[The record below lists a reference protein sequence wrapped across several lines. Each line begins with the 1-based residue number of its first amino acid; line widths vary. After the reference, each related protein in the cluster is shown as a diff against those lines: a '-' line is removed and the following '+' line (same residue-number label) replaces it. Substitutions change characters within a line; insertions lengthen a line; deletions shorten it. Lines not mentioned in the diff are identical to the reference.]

1 MKPSAGLVVFKQGGA
16 LALLTN
22 TKCECGHQ
30 NPVGTVLCEACGL
43 PVQQEVAESDGLLE
57 MRYEGAARRSQKSN
71 PKLLDRIW
79 NFFSSVKVAVYLII
93 ITLLLSI
100 LGTLL
105 PQVNVVPSY
114 DPASYYAEEYG
125 KLGELY
131 YSLGLA
137 DTFGSW
143 WYKGLV
149 LMIAAS
155 LIICSL
161 DRIIPLYKALKKQ
174 QPVKHETFLKRQ
186 KVLYIGEVADA
197 ESWLK
202 EAEEAIRARRYQV
215 TREGTSLLGE
225 KNRFSRWGPYIN
237 HVGLIILLAALLTR
251 GLPGWYM
258 EQGFS
263 VNEGQTV
270 SIPGTNYYLK
280 NLKFTEVKEVGPH
293 VSGQEL
299 QFAFETDAILYRC
312 VADCNNPFAEPQL
325 EEVLQHKI
333 RPNEPLKYD
342 GYSIYQIDYAF
353 SPQATIMTLNV
364 LRDGQPIGEL
374 VLNLTDP
381 APAYQLGDVSVELTG
396 YYPELTSVDGV
407 PATKSRLPNNPAFIL
422 DMTLADGTTEQ
433 YFVVPFQQYQTRIS
447 GAEDSEPLT
456 FEIGGMEA
464 SFYSSYL
471 MVKVERA
478 LPYVLAGAL
487 IFLFGVVIG
496 LYWQH
501 RRIWV
506 RIDGSRLIVA
516 AHTNKNW
523 YGLRDELAKILDKTG
538 IEIDAKS
545 LDNSGVGKS

>member
-1 MKPSAGLVVFKQGGA
+1 
-16 LALLTN
+16 
-22 TKCECGHQ
+22 
-30 NPVGTVLCEACGL
+30 L
-43 PVQQEVAESDGLLE
+43 PVQPEEAGSEGLLE
-57 MRYEGAARRSQKSN
+57 MRYEGAARRSQKTN
-71 PKLLDRIW
+71 PNLLDRIW
-79 NFFSSVKVAVYLII
+79 NFFSSVKVAVYLIL

-114 DPASYYAEEYG
+114 NPESYYAEEYG
-125 KLGELY
+125 KIGELY
-131 YSLGLA
+131 YALGLA

-143 WYKGLV
+143 WFKGLI

-161 DRIIPLYKALKKQ
+161 DRIIPLYRALKKQ

-186 KVLYIGEVADA
+186 KVLYVGQVEDA
-197 ESWLK
+197 EGWLTQ
-202 EAEEAIRARRYQV
+202 AEEAIRSRRYHV
-215 TREGTSLLGE
+215 TREGHALLGE

-251 GLPGWYM
+251 GLPGWFM
-258 EQGFS
+258 EQGIS

-270 SIPGTNYYLK
+270 NIPGTDYYLK
-280 NLKFTEVKEVGPH
+280 NQKFTEVKEVGPH

-325 EEVLQHKI
+325 EEILQHKI
-333 RPNEPLKYD
+333 RPNEPLRYNS
-342 GYSIYQIDYAF
+342 YSIYQIDYAF
-353 SPQATIMTLNV
+353 SPQASVLTLNV
-364 LRDGQPIGEL
+364 LRDGEQVGEL
-374 VLNLTDP
+374 LLNMADP
-381 APAYQLGDVSVELTG
+381 APSYQLGDISVELTG
-396 YYPELTSVDGV
+396 YYPELTSVDGM
-407 PATKSRLPNNPAFIL
+407 PATKSRLPNNPAFIFE
-422 DMTLADGTTEQ
+422 MTHADGTTEE
-433 YFVVPFQQYQTRIS
+433 YFVVPFQQYQTRIR
-447 GAEDSEPLT
+447 GPENSEPLS

-487 IFLFGVVIG
+487 IFLFGVVLG

-506 RIDGSRLIVA
+506 RIDGTRLIVA

-523 YGLRDELAKILDKTG
+523 FGLRDELAKILHKTG
-538 IEIDAKS
+538 IESDAKS